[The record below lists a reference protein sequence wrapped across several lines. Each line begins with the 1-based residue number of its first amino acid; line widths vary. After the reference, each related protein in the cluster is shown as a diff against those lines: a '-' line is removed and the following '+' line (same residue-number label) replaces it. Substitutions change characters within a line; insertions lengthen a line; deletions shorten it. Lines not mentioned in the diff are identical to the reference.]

1 MNNCLLFLIISL
13 LIILF
18 VFYFLNM
25 QLSKLGNVNE
35 NRNRNGNRNG
45 YGNRYGNKNEY
56 AYGVDEKEH
65 FLDFFQYVNDGFNPK
80 IKENTEETTKIMN
93 TNKINNF
100 DDIFLKNIY
109 LSYNETS
116 KKYSFYILNYDYKL
130 LMTTFVKKDK
140 SNFDIINNNINEQ
153 INNQKMSKL
162 ELKNKELIGFL
173 KTKKHNSY
181 ILDLQK
187 LYKNDYNFVILDNYK
202 TIKIYTEFEYDVFY
216 LKKNLLKN
224 DGSGSGNSSGS
235 GLNKYKL
242 YVFND
247 EIGHVNYD
255 NKNYKISIKK
265 KYLKY
270 IYLFSYALIILISNN
285 EA

>member
-1 MNNCLLFLIISL
+1 MNNCLLFFIILFFIISL
-13 LIILF
+13 
-18 VFYFLNM
+18 VFYFLNI

-35 NRNRNGNRNG
+35 NG
-45 YGNRYGNKNEY
+45 YRYEN
-56 AYGVDEKEH
+56 DENDENEH

-80 IKENTEETTKIMN
+80 IKENTEETKQIIN

-109 LSYNETS
+109 LSYNES
-116 KKYSFYILNYDYKL
+116 FKKYNFYILNYDYKL
-130 LMTTFVKKDK
+130 LMTTIVKKDK

-153 INNQKMSKL
+153 INNKK
-162 ELKNKELIGFL
+162 LKNKEKIGKL
-173 KTKKHNSY
+173 KIKKHNNY

-187 LYKNDYNFVILDNYK
+187 LYKNDYNFVILDNYN

-216 LKKNLLKN
+216 LKKNGES
-224 DGSGSGNSSGS
+224 GSGSGNGNN

-247 EIGHVNYD
+247 EIGHINYD

-285 EA
+285 QA

>member
-13 LIILF
+13 LIILL

-25 QLSKLGNVNE
+25 QLSKLGNK
-35 NRNRNGNRNG
+35 
-45 YGNRYGNKNEY
+45 NKNEY
-56 AYGVDEKEH
+56 AYRDDEKEH
-65 FLDFFQYVNDGFNPK
+65 FLDFLQYVNDGFNPK

-93 TNKINNF
+93 TNKMNNF

-109 LSYNETS
+109 LSYNESS

-130 LMTTFVKKDK
+130 LMTIFVKKDK
-140 SNFDIINNNINEQ
+140 SNFDIINNNINEEINKQ
-153 INNQKMSKL
+153 IDNKEKNKNI

-173 KTKKHNSY
+173 KTKKHNNY

-187 LYKNDYNFVILDNYK
+187 LYKNDYNFVILDNYN

-224 DGSGSGNSSGS
+224 NDGSGNGNN

-247 EIGHVNYD
+247 EIGHINYD

-285 EA
+285 ET

>member
-13 LIILF
+13 LIILL
-18 VFYFLNM
+18 VFYFLNI
-25 QLSKLGNVNE
+25 QLSKLGNK
-35 NRNRNGNRNG
+35 
-45 YGNRYGNKNEY
+45 NKNEY
-56 AYGVDEKEH
+56 AYRDDEKEH

-93 TNKINNF
+93 TNKMNTNKMNTNKMNTNKMNNF
-100 DDIFLKNIY
+100 DEIFLKNIY
-109 LSYNETS
+109 LSYNESS
-116 KKYSFYILNYDYKL
+116 KKYSFYILSYDYKL
-130 LMTTFVKKDK
+130 LMTTFLKKDK
-140 SNFDIINNNINEQ
+140 SNFDIINNNINEEINQQ
-153 INNQKMSKL
+153 IDNKEKKNKNI

-173 KTKKHNSY
+173 KTKKHNNY

-187 LYKNDYNFVILDNYK
+187 LYKNDYNFIILDNYN

-216 LKKNLLKN
+216 LKKNLLKENKNN
-224 DGSGSGNSSGS
+224 DNNGI
-235 GLNKYKL
+235 NKYKL

-247 EIGHVNYD
+247 EIGHINYD

>member
-1 MNNCLLFLIISL
+1 MNNCLLFF
-13 LIILF
+13 IILF
-18 VFYFLNM
+18 FIIFIIFYFLNI

-35 NRNRNGNRNG
+35 NG
-45 YGNRYGNKNEY
+45 YRYENDEN
-56 AYGVDEKEH
+56 DEKEH

-80 IKENTEETTKIMN
+80 IKENTEETKQIIN

-109 LSYNETS
+109 LSYNESS

-130 LMTTFVKKDK
+130 LMTTIVKKDK

-153 INNQKMSKL
+153 INNK
-162 ELKNKELIGFL
+162 ELKNKEIIGKL
-173 KTKKHNSY
+173 KIKKHNNY

-187 LYKNDYNFVILDNYK
+187 LYKNDYNFVILDNYN

-216 LKKNLLKN
+216 LKKN
-224 DGSGSGNSSGS
+224 GESGSGNGNN

-247 EIGHVNYD
+247 EIGHINYD

-285 EA
+285 QV

>member
-1 MNNCLLFLIISL
+1 MNNCLLFF
-13 LIILF
+13 IILF
-18 VFYFLNM
+18 FIIFIIFYFLNI

-35 NRNRNGNRNG
+35 NG
-45 YGNRYGNKNEY
+45 YRYEN
-56 AYGVDEKEH
+56 DEKEH

-80 IKENTEETTKIMN
+80 IKENTEETKQIIN

-109 LSYNETS
+109 LSYNESS

-130 LMTTFVKKDK
+130 LMTTIVKKDK

-153 INNQKMSKL
+153 INNK
-162 ELKNKELIGFL
+162 ELKNKEIIGKL
-173 KTKKHNSY
+173 KIKKHNNY

-187 LYKNDYNFVILDNYK
+187 LYKNDYNFVILDNYN

-224 DGSGSGNSSGS
+224 NVGSGSGSGS
-235 GLNKYKL
+235 ESENGLNKYKL

-247 EIGHVNYD
+247 EIGHINYD

-285 EA
+285 QV